1 MRHLVC
7 IKNGRRWTQQ
17 NKLVAVGLGACSW
30 SSFPLQMHQGHP
42 CVRVP
47 CHFCAFWPVTPLNKH
62 PARENDS
69 TLTGK
74 KNSSRVICS
83 CGLFTILS
91 PFCGAEPTDGSWQS
105 WRGGGVCWRGQGIQS
120 VPQLGSPDAFVSTR
134 PEECTPGLKKKAAL
148 RCQSSAGPLALSVGV
163 EDSVPFSKEMIHL
176 HRCHLPK
183 HHSFSQ

>member
-1 MRHLVC
+1 MGGGERSKISLLLLALV
-7 IKNGRRWTQQ
+7 
-17 NKLVAVGLGACSW
+17 LVPGAVSHFRCTRATPACES
-30 SSFPLQMHQGHP
+30 
-42 CVRVP
+42 
-47 CHFCAFWPVTPLNKH
+47 PVTSVPFGQLLLSINILPEKMTV
-62 PARENDS
+62 PWRE
-69 TLTGK
+69 K

-83 CGLFTILS
+83 CGLFTIFS
-91 PFCGAEPTDGSWQS
+91 PFCGAEPTDGSWRS
-105 WRGGGVCWRGQGIQS
+105 WWGGGGVCWRGQGIQS

-134 PEECTPGLKKKAAL
+134 PEERTPGLKKKAAL